1 MTFQRKL
8 NGLSL
13 LPCYWSNG
21 RAPKAKSYHTV
32 LVHLEYTVQVVIT
45 VPLLET
51 AQAKILY
58 HIQKQVARHQ
68 SEKMP
73 HEYGML
79 MEDSYLTCALAV
91 PQAPKAFSLQYP
103 AS

>member
-1 MTFQRKL
+1 MV
-8 NGLSL
+8 GLQKPRVTIL
-13 LPCYWSNG
+13 Y
-21 RAPKAKSYHTV
+21 SYIWNI
-32 LVHLEYTVQVVIT
+32 QVVIT